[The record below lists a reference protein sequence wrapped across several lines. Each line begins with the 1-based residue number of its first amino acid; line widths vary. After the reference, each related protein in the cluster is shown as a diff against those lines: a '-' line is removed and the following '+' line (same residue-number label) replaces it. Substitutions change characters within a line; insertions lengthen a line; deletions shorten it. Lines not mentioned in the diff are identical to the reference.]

1 MRRRSSVGPTLKI
14 DDNDEFTHSDLRIT
28 EGSHAMERRNSRLSD
43 VSFTMDRTSF
53 ADPDRL
59 TVLMGEP
66 EGLKRELT
74 LEIIESFPYD
84 SNNIISEVFVIN
96 ASPKLDILCL
106 HEHPS
111 QVLHLYHVSQRSTG
125 IPAFKEKYR
134 IPALSAAPIMV
145 HKSQR
150 LLVLSS
156 DLILRIHS
164 PWFTRLNI
172 VVPSTRPW
180 RFISQVDGNRYTLI
194 DTKLQTQR
202 YYLDLIPQHR
212 LIAWCL
218 DILACILD
226 SSFYSLFLSVYG
238 IARLKSKSSDM
249 SAFVVTLLAC
259 FSALNTRSP
268 SPSPR
273 PSSDVETDIDPW
285 KTLHST
291 IDEEVR
297 FTTIQ
302 ENQLFNPLTVLSQAR
317 ELVHHFEGVQR
328 SNHLTTILFALHAL
342 SEELRLH
349 IAMADHNKTL
359 VPILCQLAYWL
370 GRTSFVEYYMTS
382 DIEFEKISFD
392 RRPFSGI
399 RDVAFLQQEPW
410 SIYKWLISC
419 VHAAVPRVHQDELLT
434 LDVLLFKAFPE
445 KTPTADKVSQALRLL
460 PSIDKLRNIYPLLN
474 LRDFRGAV
482 INSMEENSVTM
493 TWLDGLPLGVAYP
506 LKVALSVCKRQ
517 PLSTWSQ
524 SIYSLINRKDLV
536 ELLRMHM
543 HNSGISPSITQIQ
556 KQIEDVGTVTEI
568 CQKVMAPEPLASGP
582 TLADD
587 HEIVTNLI
595 FRNDRRMLE
604 VTKLL
609 EYSQPGVTFWLRNSP
624 MVT

>member
-1 MRRRSSVGPTLKI
+1 
-14 DDNDEFTHSDLRIT
+14 
-28 EGSHAMERRNSRLSD
+28 MERHNSRLSD

-111 QVLHLYHVSQRSTG
+111 QVLHLYHLSRRSSG

-134 IPALSAAPIMV
+134 IPALSAAPIIV

-164 PWFTRLNI
+164 PWRTRLNI
-172 VVPSTRPW
+172 VVPSTRSW
-180 RFISQVDGNRYTLI
+180 RSISEVNGNRFTLT

-202 YYLDLIPQHR
+202 YHLDLIPQHR
-212 LIAWCL
+212 LITWCL
-218 DILACILD
+218 DVLECMLD
-226 SSFYSLFLSVYG
+226 PGFYSLYLSVYG
-238 IARLKSKSSDM
+238 IARLKNNSSDT
-249 SAFVVTLLAC
+249 SAFVVTLFAC
-259 FSALNTRSP
+259 FSALNARSP

-273 PSSDVETDIDPW
+273 PSSDVKIDNDPW
-285 KTLHST
+285 KTIYPT
-291 IDEEVR
+291 IDKEVR
-297 FTTIQ
+297 FTTSKR
-302 ENQLFNPLTVLSQAR
+302 NQPFTPLTVLPQAT

-328 SNHLTTILFALHAL
+328 SNHLTMIHFALHAL
-342 SEELRLH
+342 SEELRMH
-349 IAMADHNKTL
+349 IGLADHNKIL

-382 DIEFEKISFD
+382 DVEFETISFD

-399 RDVAFLQQEPW
+399 RDVSFPQQEPW
-410 SIYKWLISC
+410 SIYEWLISC

-445 KTPTADKVSQALRLL
+445 KTPTTDQVSQAQRLL
-460 PSIDKLRNIYPLLN
+460 PSINKLRNVYPLLN
-474 LRDFRGAV
+474 RRDFRNGV
-482 INSMEENSVTM
+482 ISAMEENSVTT
-493 TWLDGLPLGVAYP
+493 TWLDSLPLGVAYP

-543 HNSGISPSITQIQ
+543 HNSGISPSIKQIQ
-556 KQIEDVGTVTEI
+556 KPIEDVGTVTEI
-568 CQKVMAPEPLASGP
+568 CQKVMARESSASGP

-595 FRNDRRMLE
+595 FRKDRRMLE
-604 VTKLL
+604 VIKLL
-609 EYSQPGVTFWLRNSP
+609 EYSQPGVTFWLCNSP
-624 MVT
+624 VVA

>member
-1 MRRRSSVGPTLKI
+1 
-14 DDNDEFTHSDLRIT
+14 
-28 EGSHAMERRNSRLSD
+28 MERHNSRLSD

-53 ADPDRL
+53 ADLDRL
-59 TVLMGEP
+59 TVLVGEP

-84 SNNIISEVFVIN
+84 SNNIISEVFVVN

-111 QVLHLYHVSQRSTG
+111 QVLHLYHLSRRSSG

-134 IPALSAAPIMV
+134 IPALSAAPIIV

-164 PWFTRLNI
+164 PWHTRLNI
-172 VVPSTRPW
+172 VVPSTRSW
-180 RFISQVDGNRYTLI
+180 RSISQVNGNRFTLI
-194 DTKLQTQR
+194 DTKSQTQR
-202 YYLDLIPQHR
+202 YHLDLIPQHR

-218 DILACILD
+218 DILECILD

-238 IARLKSKSSDM
+238 IARLKSNSSDM
-249 SAFVVTLLAC
+249 AAFVITLFAC

-273 PSSDVETDIDPW
+273 PSSDMKIDNDPW
-285 KTLHST
+285 QNLHST
-291 IDEEVR
+291 IDKEVR

-302 ENQLFNPLTVLSQAR
+302 RNQPFTPLTVLPQAR
-317 ELVHHFEGVQR
+317 ELVHHFEGVQKPY
-328 SNHLTTILFALHAL
+328 HLTMILFALHAL

-349 IAMADHNKTL
+349 IGMADQNKTL

-382 DIEFEKISFD
+382 DVEFEAISFD

-399 RDVAFLQQEPW
+399 RDVSLAKQEPW

-419 VHAAVPRVHQDELLT
+419 VHVAVPRVHQDELLT

-445 KTPTADKVSQALRLL
+445 KTPTADKVSQAQRLL
-460 PSIDKLRNIYPLLN
+460 PSINKLRNVYPLLN
-474 LRDFRGAV
+474 LRDFRNAV
-482 INSMEENSVTM
+482 INAMEENSVTT
-493 TWLDGLPLGVAYP
+493 TWLDSLPLGVAYP

-524 SIYSLINRKDLV
+524 SLYSLINRKDLV
-536 ELLRMHM
+536 ELLRLHV
-543 HNSGISPSITQIQ
+543 HNSGTTPSIKQIQ
-556 KQIEDVGTVTEI
+556 KQIEDVGTVAEI
-568 CQKVMAPEPLASGP
+568 CQKVMARESLASGP
-582 TLADD
+582 TLAED

-595 FRNDRRMLE
+595 FRNDRRILE

-609 EYSQPGVTFWLRNSP
+609 EYSQPGVTFWLRDSP
-624 MVT
+624 IAT